1 MLEYVPQM
9 VNLLGLKWPGGPFN
23 GDTTTIRCGGYIDK
37 FWKIALG
44 GSYHVTSRA
53 VQW

>member
-1 MLEYVPQM
+1 MTRLYVMLEYVTQM

-37 FWKIALG
+37 IIMPLEILG
-44 GSYHVTSRA
+44 
-53 VQW
+53 